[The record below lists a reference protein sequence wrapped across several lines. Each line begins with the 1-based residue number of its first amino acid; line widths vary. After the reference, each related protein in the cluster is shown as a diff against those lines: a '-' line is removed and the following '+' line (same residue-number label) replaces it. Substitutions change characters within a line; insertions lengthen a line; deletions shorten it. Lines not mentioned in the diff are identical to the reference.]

1 MDWRQSIM
9 HAITAHG
16 VDHGSFWDCK
26 SEEQLLSTFAVLYR
40 DPMPIADSTT
50 ATSFDFPAS
59 LEQFP
64 SLRTLRICLVCAQ
77 NNKVTIS
84 WSKANAR
91 SNHNSK
97 MPGHAPAQWVPL
109 GVAIDSGLV
118 GVKRLAVSARNIL
131 SDEAAALVQAGT

>member
-1 MDWRQSIM
+1 M
-9 HAITAHG
+9 HAITVHG
-16 VDHGSFWDCK
+16 VDHASLWDCK
-26 SEEQLLSTFAVLYR
+26 NEEQLLGKFAVLYR
-40 DPMPIADSTT
+40 DPMPIADSIT

-64 SLRTLRICLVCAQ
+64 LLRTLRICLVCAQ

-91 SNHNSK
+91 SNHQSK
-97 MPGHAPAQWVPL
+97 VPGHAPSQWVQL

-118 GVKRLAVSARNIL
+118 GVKRLGVNARHIL
-131 SDEAAALVQAGT
+131 SAEAAALVKAGT

>member
-1 MDWRQSIM
+1 MMEQAFTIICFAAFVDWRQSIM
-9 HAITAHG
+9 HAITVHG
-16 VDHGSFWDCK
+16 ADHARFWDCK
-26 SEEQLLSTFAVLYR
+26 SEDQLLGTFAVLYR

-97 MPGHAPAQWVPL
+97 MAGHAR
-109 GVAIDSGLV
+109 SV
-118 GVKRLAVSARNIL
+118 GATWSRY
-131 SDEAAALVQAGT
+131 